1 MNFTNQLEEL
11 DKAYKIVEIAE
22 EKVAKR
28 FKLEVKKMLAKYKK
42 YNYDFTCGNGT
53 FFFCKNGDIIH
64 ESQEDKLPKD
74 MKELC
79 TFLEDND
86 YIQKY
91 ISTIKLGGFC
101 E

>member
-1 MNFTNQLEEL
+1 MNFTKELKGLAEATAILE
-11 DKAYKIVEIAE
+11 KAE
-22 EKVAKR
+22 EQVAKR
-28 FKLEVKKMLAKYKK
+28 FELEVKKMLAKYKK

-91 ISTIKLGGFC
+91 ISTIKLGGSC

>member
-1 MNFTNQLEEL
+1 MNFTNELEEL
-11 DKAYKIVEIAE
+11 DKVYTVLERVE
-22 EKVAKR
+22 EKVAQR
-28 FKLEVKKMLAKYKK
+28 FVVEVKKMLAKYKK
-42 YNYDFTCGNGT
+42 YNFDFTCGNGT
-53 FFFCKNGDIIH
+53 FFFCKNDEIIH
-64 ESQEDKLPKD
+64 DEEKLPKD

-91 ISTIKLGGFC
+91 ISTIKLG